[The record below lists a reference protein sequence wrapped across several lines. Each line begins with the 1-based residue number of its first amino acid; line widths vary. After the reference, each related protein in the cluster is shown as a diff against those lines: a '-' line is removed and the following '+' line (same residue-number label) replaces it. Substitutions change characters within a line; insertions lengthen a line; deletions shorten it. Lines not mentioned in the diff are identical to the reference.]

1 MLTLAAMLVVFVL
14 VEKITLGREESLTA
28 SLYLSRKIWLRLI
41 KCHSDVVFGK
51 PKSGTLVNPT
61 SEKPKYW

>member
-28 SLYLSRKIWLRLI
+28 DQALSPRDKVAIH
-41 KCHSDVVFGK
+41 KV
-51 PKSGTLVNPT
+51 PQ
-61 SEKPKYW
+61 